1 MDQTF
6 KTLLLRYQ
14 NYLLE
19 FFQLIEDKEL
29 IATNNV
35 ETAQNIK
42 KFLENLPEITGEFE
56 LAFSISKTIAAHVS
70 TWSVDITE
78 EGFSFRSFSTD
89 ENIEEIDEWYLHYYN
104 STQEY
109 EGNLFNDG
117 DWDLYLEEIA
127 DLDEFDGGKLSADF
141 IYNVA

>member
-6 KTLLLRYQ
+6 RSLLLRYQ

-19 FFQLIEDKEL
+19 VFQLIEDKEL
-29 IATNNV
+29 ID
-35 ETAQNIK
+35 EQNHEAANHIK
-42 KFLENLPEITGEFE
+42 KFLENLPELNSEFE
-56 LAFSISKTIAAHVS
+56 LALSISKTVEDHVS
-70 TWSVDITE
+70 TWSIDITD

-89 ENIEEIDEWYLHYYN
+89 SNIGEIDEWYLHYYD
-104 STQEY
+104 STKEY

-127 DLDEFDGGKLSADF
+127 DLDEYEGGKLSAQF
-141 IYNVA
+141 IYRVG